1 MLILIMSG
9 GYSRPWQLDLLG
21 RLPVSGLQH
30 SHLLGGGAAQG
41 LVVPLPVVVAA
52 ESASR
57 PAAVAAVVECPAESV
72 GVQLGPTL
80 PVAVGPVVAD
90 VAASAE
96 FMQAMLT
103 GDHAGLFMKWKF
115 IENLAAIMKQ

>member
-1 MLILIMSG
+1 MA
-9 GYSRPWQLDLLG
+9 SRFAGQAASFG
-21 RLPVSGLQH
+21 AAALPFA
-30 SHLLGGGAAQG
+30 GGGAAQG

-90 VAASAE
+90 VAASAD